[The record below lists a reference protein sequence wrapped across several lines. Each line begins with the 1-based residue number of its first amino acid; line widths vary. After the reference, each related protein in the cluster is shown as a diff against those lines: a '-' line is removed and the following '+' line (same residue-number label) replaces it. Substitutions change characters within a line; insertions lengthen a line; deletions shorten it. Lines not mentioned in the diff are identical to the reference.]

1 MTKCSAG
8 SPNRHARHPRESLGQ
23 KTSQGRAW
31 ADALCDRRIHEHLGR
46 RSSGDLADQRIALA
60 TASGTRSKPIW
71 RGSDDDDRVAINY
84 YSLAPPSSS
93 GRPAR
98 FSPQEAQNPERHG
111 LTAGGRSLER
121 TRLCSRI
128 PCFSGKI
135 QGISSTLAPVTRI
148 FPRNGHSNQSL
159 TGKFPTQRN
168 WELNR
173 PYQGIKSAYQGSFLP
188 DQGTSVNVHF
198 WRGLL

>member
-111 LTAGGRSLER
+111 LTAGGGSQER
-121 TRLCSRI
+121 TRLRI
-128 PCFSGKI
+128 RSYSGRFWTAISCFLALKI
-135 QGISSTLAPVTRI
+135 TKNRNSALLIGYRVTA
-148 FPRNGHSNQSL
+148 S
-159 TGKFPTQRN
+159 K
-168 WELNR
+168 
-173 PYQGIKSAYQGSFLP
+173 
-188 DQGTSVNVHF
+188 
-198 WRGLL
+198 LL